1 MASFK
6 LRQFTAA
13 ALTTSAQDL
22 TPEVTSEAS
31 PQIPQEKE
39 ISPLRQETHACSSQS
54 LVLIQA
60 ALAIKPS
67 IIRAVSKGCSSPT
80 SCPHPWPCPV
90 TRCTHLYQGRAKPR
104 DRRWNHYSRKMP
116 SSLTNCLLRS
126 LTGCS
131 KACIVTYSLLTA
143 PIPFKHNSS
152 HPHVRIV
159 TGQLQSNPSL

>member
-1 MASFK
+1 MQLPKPGANSSCISHKAFHNPSRK
-6 LRQFTAA
+6 QGVLVSYQ
-13 ALTTSAQDL
+13 L
-22 TPEVTSEAS
+22 PS
-31 PQIPQEKE
+31 PVAVSCHQVH
-39 ISPLRQETHACSSQS
+39 SPLPRQG
-54 LVLIQA
+54 QA
-60 ALAIKPS
+60 K
-67 IIRAVSKGCSSPT
+67 
-80 SCPHPWPCPV
+80 
-90 TRCTHLYQGRAKPR
+90 R